1 LNNRTEREDSTY
13 LKDRNYG
20 STTVEINKN
29 QCTTKTMQ
37 TAIIAE
43 GLDAVR
49 FLPAD
54 DKVNLMLKFVS
65 MPVIDDA
72 ASMAGVLENA
82 QNTID
87 ELSNTVTVL
96 KAELDKRPA
105 G

>member
-1 LNNRTEREDSTY
+1 MNNNAEREDSTY

-29 QCTTKTMQ
+29 QVTTKTMQ

-87 ELSNTVTVL
+87 ELSNTVATL